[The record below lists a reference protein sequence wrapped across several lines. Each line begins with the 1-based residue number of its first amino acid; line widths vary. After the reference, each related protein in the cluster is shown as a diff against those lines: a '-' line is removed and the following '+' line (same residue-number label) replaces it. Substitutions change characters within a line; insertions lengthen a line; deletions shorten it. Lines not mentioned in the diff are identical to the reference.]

1 MEGEEELAFAKTREI
16 WMNISNKELYELTF
30 FGVTFGR
37 DYFSKKMLLAFSWHL
52 KIPSS
57 GGQAMHQQV
66 TWLLMAIEENGAL
79 FGCPSGI
86 QQKMQNEDVD
96 PKDPKQNFLAAKLE
110 MLDVQ
115 AFFEG
120 KMFEFWGDTPTSR
133 NALIKNN
140 LQSAAW
146 YSWLFSKDCVW
157 HVNVFV
163 IVPRLSLVEYPW
175 LTHNSYI
182 IHQHG

>member
-1 MEGEEELAFAKTREI
+1 
-16 WMNISNKELYELTF
+16 MNISNKELYELTF
-30 FGVTFGR
+30 LGWPLEEIFFEKT
-37 DYFSKKMLLAFSWHL
+37 LLAFSWHL

-86 QQKMQNEDVD
+86 QQKMQNEDLD
-96 PKDPKQNFLAAKLE
+96 PKDPKDLLRISKENVE

-120 KMFEFWGDTPTSR
+120 KSVWFLR
-133 NALIKNN
+133 RHAHIKKCTD
-140 LQSAAW
+140 Q
-146 YSWLFSKDCVW
+146 K
-157 HVNVFV
+157 
-163 IVPRLSLVEYPW
+163 
-175 LTHNSYI
+175 
-182 IHQHG
+182 